1 MHTATIT
8 VNYYFTSQLLKPSCE
23 AHVLLRESVWFL
35 IRVWWVMDDFSTD
48 EVYYFHMTLY
58 LPVVSVWVVKLFW
71 YRYISVFMRMNT
83 CGEWNPAN
91 ASEVPRRIWNK
102 SSCIA
107 VKSLHF
113 LFLILF
119 SLYFF
124 HWILSCI
131 TLTFWSYFLFVMLFV
146 DIKIC
151 GVCTQVFV
159 PAELNVSLASS
170 NSCFISSHA
179 NLR

>member
-71 YRYISVFMRMNT
+71 YISIYRYIDIYLFLWGWTHVANGTQLMPLKYQDES
-83 CGEWNPAN
+83 GINPAVSQLK
-91 ASEVPRRIWNK
+91 AFIFSFLYFSHHTFSTESSPALPWPSEVIF
-102 SSCIA
+102 C
-107 VKSLHF
+107 
-113 LFLILF
+113 
-119 SLYFF
+119 
-124 HWILSCI
+124 LSCY
-131 TLTFWSYFLFVMLFV
+131 L
-146 DIKIC
+146 
-151 GVCTQVFV
+151 
-159 PAELNVSLASS
+159 
-170 NSCFISSHA
+170 
-179 NLR
+179 